1 MKKIIILLL
10 LTVPIISF
18 TQEKVTWD
26 FPVKH
31 GTKEWDNLKTY
42 QERLNAYNIPQDI
55 LKTITTKELVKTCL
69 NYPEFRLVFTRNDLQ
84 LGYDYISTE
93 FNGFKELES
102 RSDAGK
108 ALLEFYSEYDPAG
121 FDPNSSD
128 LEIGRYIVKFTYI
141 ELLMA
146 QYGILKNLTETETNE
161 LTRQCVN
168 IYNEKKKQQAY
179 YGIIGL
185 KTTALI
191 LARGH
196 RENIKETM
204 QPSKENNSFSL
215 FVNNLTVNNLEL
227 LDKIVAQCGK

>member
-1 MKKIIILLL
+1 MP
-10 LTVPIISF
+10 VISF
-18 TQEKVTWD
+18 AQEEVTWN

-42 QERLNAYNIPQDI
+42 QEKLNAYNIPQDI

-84 LGYDYISTE
+84 SGYDYISTK

-108 ALLEFYSEYDPAG
+108 SLLELYSEYDPAG

-128 LEIGRYIVKFTYI
+128 LEIGRYIVRFTYI
-141 ELLMA
+141 ELLIA
-146 QYGILKNLTETETNE
+146 QYDILKNLTDIQEKE
-161 LTRQCVN
+161 LTYQCVDK
-168 IYNEKKKQQAY
+168 YNAKKKQQAY

-191 LARGH
+191 LAREH
-196 RENIKETM
+196 KENIKETL
-204 QPSKENNSFSL
+204 QPSKENNFDL
-215 FVNNLTVNNLEL
+215 FINNLVIINPEL
-227 LDKIVAQCGK
+227 LDEVVTQCCKLK